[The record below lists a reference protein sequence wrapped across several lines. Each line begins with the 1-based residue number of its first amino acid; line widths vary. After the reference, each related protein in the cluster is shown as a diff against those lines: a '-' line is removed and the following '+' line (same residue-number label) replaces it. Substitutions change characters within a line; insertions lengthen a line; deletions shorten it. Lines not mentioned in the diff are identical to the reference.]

1 MIFGIEF
8 NSTFLECIPKSQQAS
23 IRWYIQRS
31 GEEHR
36 EEVSYSH
43 QGKFPL
49 QRIQLSIER
58 QELLG
63 LVNILLFLAL
73 P

>member
-23 IRWYIQRS
+23 IKWYLQQS
-31 GEEHR
+31 GDEHR

-43 QGKFPL
+43 ERILEINSGKL
-49 QRIQLSIER
+49 KSRLGCER
-58 QELLG
+58 CST
-63 LVNILLFLAL
+63 FSATWCS
-73 P
+73 

>member
-1 MIFGIEF
+1 VIFGIEF

-49 QRIQLSIER
+49 
-58 QELLG
+58 
-63 LVNILLFLAL
+63 
-73 P
+73 